1 MLILN
6 AKKSDV
12 IRRLED
18 YSSRLNNS
26 HVKKQIY
33 ERISGIY
40 KTLQN
45 NTTNNARYLEI
56 EESEIESVFTEYLRP
71 VLAKNNIVVSVYL
84 GQQVSVY
91 AKQKV
96 EKVLNGAAVVY
107 VLPTTLSTDRIIVY
121 LSFLNAVSSEVYE
134 IDFAASLLKYYD
146 D

>member
-6 AKKSDV
+6 AKKTDV

-18 YSSRLNNS
+18 YSSRLNIS
-26 HVKKQIY
+26 RVKKQIY

-40 KTLQN
+40 NTLQN
-45 NTTNNARYLEI
+45 NTTDDARYLEVD
-56 EESEIESVFTEYLRP
+56 ESEIENIFTEYLRP
-71 VLAKNNIVVSVYL
+71 VIAKNNLVVSVYL

-96 EKVLNGAAVVY
+96 EKALKGVAVVY
-107 VLPTTLSTDRIIVY
+107 VLPTTLSTDRIIIY